1 MQFRKVGRRIQILES
16 VYDPA
21 AKRCR
26 QRMIGSLPAYWLPK
40 EVPADLELDEA
51 QRAEVAAW
59 LAERHAADAADRTA
73 CTVRYAPDRI
83 REIALV
89 VAEAES
95 ADLSRIGEAI
105 KVLAKAVAKRKR
117 ALGKVTK
124 MAA

>member
-16 VYDPA
+16 VYDPV

-26 QRMIGSLPAYWLPK
+26 QRMIGSLPAYRLPK
-40 EVPADLELDEA
+40 EAPADLKLDET

-89 VAEAES
+89 IAEAES
-95 ADLSRIGEAI
+95 ADLTRIGEAV
-105 KVLAKAVAKRKR
+105 KGLAKAVAKRRR
-117 ALGKVTK
+117 ALGRVPKQ
-124 MAA
+124 AA